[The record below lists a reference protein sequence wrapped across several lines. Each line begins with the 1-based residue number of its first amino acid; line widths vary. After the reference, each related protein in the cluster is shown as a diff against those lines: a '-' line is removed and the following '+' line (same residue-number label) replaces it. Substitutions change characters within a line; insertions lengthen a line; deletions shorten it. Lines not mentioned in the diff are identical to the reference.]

1 MTPEEPYYTRPT
13 LSEEQKRDI
22 TNAVACIRQM
32 GFQKTLI
39 YLMNALLENAILLAE
54 VNEHRTNLGIQPITG
69 YKPNV
74 QP

>member
-1 MTPEEPYYTRPT
+1 MTPDEPYYTRPT
-13 LSEEQKRDI
+13 LSEEEKREI
-22 TNAVACIRQM
+22 TNAVARIRRM

-39 YLMNALLENAILLAE
+39 YLFNALLENAVLLAE
-54 VNEHRTNLGIQPITG
+54 VNEHRANLGIQPITG

>member
-1 MTPEEPYYTRPT
+1 MTPDEPYYTRPN
-13 LSEEQKRDI
+13 LSEEQKREI
-22 TNAVACIRQM
+22 TNAVARIRRM

-39 YLMNALLENAILLAE
+39 YLFNALLENAVLLAE
-54 VNEHRTNLGIQPITG
+54 VNEHRRNMGIQTLPT